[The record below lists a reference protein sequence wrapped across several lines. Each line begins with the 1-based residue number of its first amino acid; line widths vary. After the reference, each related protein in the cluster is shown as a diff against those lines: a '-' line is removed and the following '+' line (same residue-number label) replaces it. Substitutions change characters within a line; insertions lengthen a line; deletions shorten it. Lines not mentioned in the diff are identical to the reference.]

1 MLPAAASHPA
11 LPLFASMPLVD
22 AALDEKPERMALA
35 TLPGLCE
42 WARGILSSESV
53 SLRTTYGQLAFEAAQ
68 AVAAG
73 RPRPGHSVLGT
84 FRDARPAWW
93 APDKHRTNTAMRCVV
108 SPVPDSIT
116 E

>member
-73 RPRPGHSVLGT
+73 RPRPGHSVLGQGT

-108 SPVPDSIT
+108 
-116 E
+116 